1 MITGE
6 QLGQRLRAARGA
18 ISQDVAA
25 AELSIPRSAISNM
38 ESGTRQVSSIEL
50 TRLAALYGRPIEWF
64 VSPNTQEGPADTVIW
79 LLRQEPGLAEGEVR
93 QQVTRVIQAFRDGR
107 SLLRLLER
115 EQTTALPR
123 YELAAPRSTGA
134 AIAQGQAVAEQERRR
149 LELGNAPIRDLSDL
163 IWAQGVWAATVD
175 LPHRMAGLFVRGDDF
190 GMAVLANA
198 TQVPGRRRF
207 SLAHEYGHALM
218 DRDQPPAVTQEGNR
232 KDLREQRANA
242 FAASFLMPAEGVR
255 EFLAT
260 LGKGHG
266 SRREEAVPDA
276 VVEAEVIRGEL
287 RSPPRSQTVTY
298 VDVALIGEQFGVS
311 YPAAAWRLLGLDLIN
326 SATADTL
333 MKQTTAANRY
343 LKEVKSL
350 ADDDSAPPMA
360 DADLRWQIFPL
371 AIEAWRRE
379 LITEGRLREVA
390 THLNFEDPEVAV
402 ELAELLM

>member
-1 MITGE
+1 MITAE
-6 QLGQRLRAARGA
+6 QLGQRLRIARGSA
-18 ISQDVAA
+18 SQDMVA
-25 AELSIPRSAISNM
+25 AELGVPRSAISNM
-38 ESGTRQVSSIEL
+38 ESGLRQVSSIEL

-64 VSPNTQEGPADTVIW
+64 VSPNTQEDATDTVTW
-79 LLRQEPGLAEGEVR
+79 LLRQEPGLAEVEVR
-93 QQVTRVIQAFRDGR
+93 QHVTRAIQAFRDGR

-123 YELAAPRSTGA
+123 YELPAPRNTGA

-149 LELGNAPIRDLSDL
+149 LELGNAPIRDLADL

-175 LPHRMAGLFVRGDDF
+175 LPDRMAGLFVRGDDF

-198 TQVPGRRRF
+198 KQVSGRRRF

-218 DRDQPPAVTQEGNR
+218 DRDQPAAVTQEQNR
-232 KDLREQRANA
+232 RDPREQRANA

-276 VVEAEVIRGEL
+276 VAEFEGSRGEL

-311 YPAAAWRLLGLDLIN
+311 YPATVWRLLGLDLIN
-326 SATADTL
+326 SATAETL

-343 LKEVKSL
+343 LKEVKSMVG
-350 ADDDSAPPMA
+350 DDAPPMT

-402 ELAELLM
+402 ELAELLV